1 GEDELIRTE
10 TVKNGEDGKS
20 ITVERTETDG
30 NGNTVVYFSDGSK
43 VTIAKGDKGDRG
55 EKGESGKD
63 GKTPTVETSNVFDA
77 DGNVTGT
84 RIIVRDGDGNKVGDQ
99 FIPNGK
105 NGKDGQSITASVE
118 RGEQNGRPG
127 TYVIIRN
134 EDGTEIDREFIFD
147 GEKGKDGKDG
157 NSVTASVERGEQ
169 NGRPG
174 TYVII
179 RNEDGSEI
187 DREFIFDGE
196 NGQTPTIESSNVLD
210 ANGQTVGT
218 RIIIR
223 DGNGRIVGD
232 QIIRNGKDGKDGQN
246 GKDGE
251 TPTIGSNGNWFI
263 AGKDTG
269 VKAKGEDGQS
279 ITITKETR
287 DADGNTI
294 VHFSDG
300 STVTMSKGDK
310 GDQGQKGDK
319 GERGQTPN
327 VSQTLIRDQNGRI
340 VGYTLTFTD
349 PVTGEKIGNSIDV
362 YNGTDGKDGK
372 SVTASVERGEQNG
385 RPGSY
390 IIIRNEDGVELD
402 REFVFD
408 GEDGTTPKVSVQTI
422 ERNDGR
428 KTHVVTITNP
438 KTGETQT
445 FTVTDGEK
453 GQPGQAGKDGRDG
466 RDGRDGK
473 DGFTPTIGSNGN
485 WFIAGQDTGVKAKGE
500 DGQSITVTKEVKD
513 EQGNTVVHFSDGS
526 TITISK
532 GDRGE
537 TGPAG
542 KDGRDGRDGRD
553 GKDGKDLTGN
563 NGNINIEN
571 SNNQSQDQ
579 NQTQN
584 QNSNQVVTN
593 NTYNFGD
600 VSLTINQTLNL
611 NGEVV
616 LTKVIVKD
624 KDGLTNETQIDK
636 NTQINQ
642 LNVFVNNGQVLV
654 GTFNLTNQNNVK
666 QLLVGNLIINLVI
679 NDTPVE
685 PGKPEQ
691 PENPSTNEKSNN
703 TPEQS
708 NNSRTPGRLRS
719 AGRGLNTVPSIPGT
733 PEVKPEQPNE
743 TPNVPSTPEGTPG
756 QPGETPEAPGTSET
770 PDNTPEQPNETPN
783 VPSTPEETPGQPGE
797 TPEASGT
804 NETPDNTPEQPNET
818 PNVPSTPEET
828 PGQPGETPEAPGTNE
843 TPDNT

>member
-1 GEDELIRTE
+1 DTE
-10 TVKNGEDGKS
+10 KPARGADGQSVTVD
-20 ITVERTETDG
+20 RTETDG
-30 NGNTVVYFSDGSK
+30 DGNTVVHFSDGSSATIAK
-43 VTIAKGDKGDRG
+43 GAKGDKGEDGADGHTPEIGENGNWIINGVDTEKPARGADGQSVTVDRTETDGDGNTVVHFSDGSSATIAKGDKGD
-55 EKGESGKD
+55 D
-63 GKTPTVETSNVFDA
+63 GH
-77 DGNVTGT
+77 
-84 RIIVRDGDGNKVGDQ
+84 
-99 FIPNGK
+99 
-105 NGKDGQSITASVE
+105 
-118 RGEQNGRPG
+118 
-127 TYVIIRN
+127 
-134 EDGTEIDREFIFD
+134 
-147 GEKGKDGKDG
+147 
-157 NSVTASVERGEQ
+157 
-169 NGRPG
+169 
-174 TYVII
+174 
-179 RNEDGSEI
+179 
-187 DREFIFDGE
+187 
-196 NGQTPTIESSNVLD
+196 
-210 ANGQTVGT
+210 
-218 RIIIR
+218 
-223 DGNGRIVGD
+223 
-232 QIIRNGKDGKDGQN
+232 
-246 GKDGE
+246 
-251 TPTIGSNGNWFI
+251 TPTIGENGNWFI
-263 AGKDTG
+263 NGVDTE
-269 VKAKGEDGQS
+269 KAARGEKGDS
-279 ITITKETR
+279 ITVTGTDK
-287 DADGNTI
+287 DGAGNT
-294 VHFSDG
+294 VVNFSDG
-300 STVTMSKGDK
+300 SQATIAKGDK
-310 GDQGQKGDK
+310 GDD
-319 GERGQTPN
+319 GQTPN
-327 VSQTLIRDQNGRI
+327 VSQTPIRDQNGRI

-390 IIIRNEDGVELD
+390 VIIRNEDGVELD

-473 DGFTPTIGSNGN
+473 NGFTPTIGSNGN

-532 GDRGE
+532 GDKGE

-542 KDGRDGRDGRD
+542 KDGRDGRDGR
-553 GKDGKDLTGN
+553 DGKDLTGN

-679 NDTPVE
+679 NDNPVE

-756 QPGETPEAPGTSET
+756 QPGETPEAPGTNGT

-783 VPSTPEETPGQPGE
+783 VPSTPEGTPGQPGE
-797 TPEASGT
+797 TPEAPGT
-804 NETPDNTPEQPNET
+804 NETPDNTPEQPNETPDVPSTPEGTPGQPGETPEAPGTSETPDNTPEQPNET

-828 PGQPGETPEAPGTNE
+828 PGQPGETPEAPGPNE
-843 TPDNT
+843 TPDNTPEQPNETPNVPSTPEETPGQPGETPETPGTSETPNTPTQLSNTPAQPDRSSITGERLPETATDSWMLALASLVSLSSGAVLAVKKKKDDE

>member
-1 GEDELIRTE
+1 M
-10 TVKNGEDGKS
+10 
-20 ITVERTETDG
+20 
-30 NGNTVVYFSDGSK
+30 
-43 VTIAKGDKGDRG
+43 
-55 EKGESGKD
+55 
-63 GKTPTVETSNVFDA
+63 
-77 DGNVTGT
+77 
-84 RIIVRDGDGNKVGDQ
+84 
-99 FIPNGK
+99 
-105 NGKDGQSITASVE
+105 TASVE

-147 GEKGKDGKDG
+147 GE
-157 NSVTASVERGEQ
+157 
-169 NGRPG
+169 
-174 TYVII
+174 
-179 RNEDGSEI
+179 
-187 DREFIFDGE
+187 

-210 ANGQTVGT
+210 ANGQIVGT

-223 DGNGRIVGD
+223 DGDGHVVGD

-300 STVTMSKGDK
+300 STVTISKGDK

-327 VSQTLIRDQNGRI
+327 VSQTPIRDQNGRI

-428 KTHVVTITNP
+428 KTHIVAITNP

-532 GDRGE
+532 GDKGE

-563 NGNINIEN
+563 NGNIHVEN

-679 NDTPVE
+679 NDNPVE
-685 PGKPEQ
+685 PGKPAQ
-691 PENPSTNEKSNN
+691 PET
-703 TPEQS
+703 TPE
-708 NNSRTPGRLRS
+708 RP
-719 AGRGLNTVPSIPGT
+719 
-733 PEVKPEQPNE
+733 
-743 TPNVPSTPEGTPG
+743 
-756 QPGETPEAPGTSET
+756 SET

-783 VPSTPEETPGQPGE
+783 VPSTPEETPGQPSETPEAPGTSETPDNTPEQPNETPEVPSTPEGTPGQPGE
-797 TPEASGT
+797 TPEAPGT

-843 TPDNT
+843 TPNTPTQLSNTPAQPDRSSITGEQLPETATDSWMLALASLVSLSSGAVLAVKKKKDDE

>member
-1 GEDELIRTE
+1 
-10 TVKNGEDGKS
+10 
-20 ITVERTETDG
+20 
-30 NGNTVVYFSDGSK
+30 
-43 VTIAKGDKGDRG
+43 
-55 EKGESGKD
+55 
-63 GKTPTVETSNVFDA
+63 
-77 DGNVTGT
+77 
-84 RIIVRDGDGNKVGDQ
+84 
-99 FIPNGK
+99 
-105 NGKDGQSITASVE
+105 
-118 RGEQNGRPG
+118 
-127 TYVIIRN
+127 
-134 EDGTEIDREFIFD
+134 
-147 GEKGKDGKDG
+147 
-157 NSVTASVERGEQ
+157 
-169 NGRPG
+169 
-174 TYVII
+174 
-179 RNEDGSEI
+179 
-187 DREFIFDGE
+187 
-196 NGQTPTIESSNVLD
+196 
-210 ANGQTVGT
+210 
-218 RIIIR
+218 
-223 DGNGRIVGD
+223 
-232 QIIRNGKDGKDGQN
+232 
-246 GKDGE
+246 
-251 TPTIGSNGNWFI
+251 
-263 AGKDTG
+263 
-269 VKAKGEDGQS
+269 
-279 ITITKETR
+279 
-287 DADGNTI
+287 
-294 VHFSDG
+294 
-300 STVTMSKGDK
+300 M
-310 GDQGQKGDK
+310 
-319 GERGQTPN
+319 
-327 VSQTLIRDQNGRI
+327 RDQNGRI

-473 DGFTPTIGSNGN
+473 NGFTPTIGSNGN

-532 GDRGE
+532 GDRGK

-600 VSLTINQTLNL
+600 VSLIINQTLNL

-679 NDTPVE
+679 NNDSADNPTVPK
-685 PGKPEQ
+685 KPEQ
-691 PENPSTNEKSNN
+691 PET
-703 TPEQS
+703 TPERPS
-708 NNSRTPGRLRS
+708 ETPD
-719 AGRGLNTVPSIPGT
+719 NT
-733 PEVKPEQPNE
+733 PEQPNE
-743 TPNVPSTPEGTPG
+743 TPNVPSTPGQPGETPEAPGTNEIPDNTPEQPNETPDVPSKPEGTPGQPGETPEAPGTSETPDNTPEQPSETPG

-783 VPSTPEETPGQPGE
+783 VPSTPEETPGQP
-797 TPEASGT
+797 
-804 NETPDNTPEQPNET
+804 D
-818 PNVPSTPEET
+818 
-828 PGQPGETPEAPGTNE
+828 ETPEAPGTNE
-843 TPDNT
+843 TPNTPTQLSNTPAQPDRSSITGERLPETATDSWMLALASLVSLSSGAVLAVKKKKDDE

>member
-1 GEDELIRTE
+1 
-10 TVKNGEDGKS
+10 
-20 ITVERTETDG
+20 
-30 NGNTVVYFSDGSK
+30 
-43 VTIAKGDKGDRG
+43 
-55 EKGESGKD
+55 
-63 GKTPTVETSNVFDA
+63 
-77 DGNVTGT
+77 
-84 RIIVRDGDGNKVGDQ
+84 
-99 FIPNGK
+99 
-105 NGKDGQSITASVE
+105 
-118 RGEQNGRPG
+118 
-127 TYVIIRN
+127 
-134 EDGTEIDREFIFD
+134 
-147 GEKGKDGKDG
+147 
-157 NSVTASVERGEQ
+157 
-169 NGRPG
+169 
-174 TYVII
+174 
-179 RNEDGSEI
+179 
-187 DREFIFDGE
+187 
-196 NGQTPTIESSNVLD
+196 
-210 ANGQTVGT
+210 
-218 RIIIR
+218 
-223 DGNGRIVGD
+223 
-232 QIIRNGKDGKDGQN
+232 
-246 GKDGE
+246 
-251 TPTIGSNGNWFI
+251 
-263 AGKDTG
+263 
-269 VKAKGEDGQS
+269 
-279 ITITKETR
+279 
-287 DADGNTI
+287 
-294 VHFSDG
+294 
-300 STVTMSKGDK
+300 M
-310 GDQGQKGDK
+310 
-319 GERGQTPN
+319 
-327 VSQTLIRDQNGRI
+327 
-340 VGYTLTFTD
+340 
-349 PVTGEKIGNSIDV
+349 
-362 YNGTDGKDGK
+362 
-372 SVTASVERGEQNG
+372 
-385 RPGSY
+385 
-390 IIIRNEDGVELD
+390 
-402 REFVFD
+402 
-408 GEDGTTPKVSVQTI
+408 TPKVSVQTI

-473 DGFTPTIGSNGN
+473 NGFTPTIGSNGN

-679 NDTPVE
+679 NNDSADNPTVPK
-685 PGKPEQ
+685 KPEQ
-691 PENPSTNEKSNN
+691 PET
-703 TPEQS
+703 TPE
-708 NNSRTPGRLRS
+708 RP
-719 AGRGLNTVPSIPGT
+719 
-733 PEVKPEQPNE
+733 
-743 TPNVPSTPEGTPG
+743 
-756 QPGETPEAPGTSET
+756 SET
-770 PDNTPEQPNETPN
+770 PDNTPEQPNETPDN
-783 VPSTPEETPGQPGE
+783 TPEQPNETPDN
-797 TPEASGT
+797 TPEQP

-843 TPDNT
+843 TPDNTPEQPNETPNVPSTPEGTPGQPGETPEAPGPNETPGNTPEQPNETPDVPSTPGQPGETPEAPGTNETPNTPTQLSNTPAQPDRSSITGEQLPETATDSWMLALASLVSLSSGAVLAVKKKKDDE

>member
-1 GEDELIRTE
+1 
-10 TVKNGEDGKS
+10 EDGK
-20 ITVERTETDG
+20 DG
-30 NGNTVVYFSDGSK
+30 LSPK
-43 VTIAKGDKGDRG
+43 VTIEENVTDEQGNPGTRIIITPQYRDENGEIRNGHPEETFIKDGKDGKTPTVETEDIIVDGEIVGTKVIVKDGDGKVVSEREIYDGIDGIDG
-55 EKGESGKD
+55 EDGKD

-77 DGNVTGT
+77 DGNITGT

-134 EDGTEIDREFIFD
+134 EDG
-147 GEKGKDGKDG
+147 
-157 NSVTASVERGEQ
+157 
-169 NGRPG
+169 
-174 TYVII
+174 
-179 RNEDGSEI
+179 
-187 DREFIFDGE
+187 
-196 NGQTPTIESSNVLD
+196 
-210 ANGQTVGT
+210 
-218 RIIIR
+218 
-223 DGNGRIVGD
+223 
-232 QIIRNGKDGKDGQN
+232 
-246 GKDGE
+246 
-251 TPTIGSNGNWFI
+251 
-263 AGKDTG
+263 
-269 VKAKGEDGQS
+269 
-279 ITITKETR
+279 
-287 DADGNTI
+287 
-294 VHFSDG
+294 
-300 STVTMSKGDK
+300 
-310 GDQGQKGDK
+310 
-319 GERGQTPN
+319 
-327 VSQTLIRDQNGRI
+327 
-340 VGYTLTFTD
+340 
-349 PVTGEKIGNSIDV
+349 
-362 YNGTDGKDGK
+362 
-372 SVTASVERGEQNG
+372 
-385 RPGSY
+385 
-390 IIIRNEDGVELD
+390 VELD

-408 GEDGTTPKVSVQTI
+408 GEDGMTPKVSVQTI

-473 DGFTPTIGSNGN
+473 NGFTPTIGSNGN

-679 NDTPVE
+679 NNDSADNPTVPK
-685 PGKPEQ
+685 KPEQ
-691 PENPSTNEKSNN
+691 PET
-703 TPEQS
+703 TPE
-708 NNSRTPGRLRS
+708 RP
-719 AGRGLNTVPSIPGT
+719 
-733 PEVKPEQPNE
+733 
-743 TPNVPSTPEGTPG
+743 
-756 QPGETPEAPGTSET
+756 SET
-770 PDNTPEQPNETPN
+770 PDNTPEQP
-783 VPSTPEETPGQPGE
+783 
-797 TPEASGT
+797 

-843 TPDNT
+843 TPDNTPEQPNETPNVPSTPEGTPGQPGETPEAPGPNETPDNTPEQPNETPNTPTQLSNTPAQPDRSSITGERLPETATDSWMLALASLVSLSSGAVLAVKKKKDDE

>member
-1 GEDELIRTE
+1 
-10 TVKNGEDGKS
+10 
-20 ITVERTETDG
+20 
-30 NGNTVVYFSDGSK
+30 
-43 VTIAKGDKGDRG
+43 DKGD
-55 EKGESGKD
+55 D
-63 GKTPTVETSNVFDA
+63 G
-77 DGNVTGT
+77 
-84 RIIVRDGDGNKVGDQ
+84 
-99 FIPNGK
+99 
-105 NGKDGQSITASVE
+105 
-118 RGEQNGRPG
+118 
-127 TYVIIRN
+127 
-134 EDGTEIDREFIFD
+134 
-147 GEKGKDGKDG
+147 
-157 NSVTASVERGEQ
+157 
-169 NGRPG
+169 
-174 TYVII
+174 
-179 RNEDGSEI
+179 
-187 DREFIFDGE
+187 
-196 NGQTPTIESSNVLD
+196 
-210 ANGQTVGT
+210 
-218 RIIIR
+218 
-223 DGNGRIVGD
+223 
-232 QIIRNGKDGKDGQN
+232 
-246 GKDGE
+246 
-251 TPTIGSNGNWFI
+251 
-263 AGKDTG
+263 
-269 VKAKGEDGQS
+269 
-279 ITITKETR
+279 
-287 DADGNTI
+287 
-294 VHFSDG
+294 H
-300 STVTMSKGDK
+300 
-310 GDQGQKGDK
+310 
-319 GERGQTPN
+319 TPN
-327 VSQTLIRDQNGRI
+327 VSQTPIRDQNGRI

-408 GEDGTTPKVSVQTI
+408 GEDGITPKVSVQTI

-473 DGFTPTIGSNGN
+473 NGFTPTIGSNGN

-679 NDTPVE
+679 NNDSADNPTVPK
-685 PGKPEQ
+685 KPEQ
-691 PENPSTNEKSNN
+691 PET
-703 TPEQS
+703 TPERPS
-708 NNSRTPGRLRS
+708 ETPD
-719 AGRGLNTVPSIPGT
+719 NT
-733 PEVKPEQPNE
+733 PEQPNE
-743 TPNVPSTPEGTPG
+743 TPNVPSTPGQPGETPEAPGTSETPDNTPEQPNETPEVPSTPEGTPG

-783 VPSTPEETPGQPGE
+783 VPSTPETPGQ
-797 TPEASGT
+797 S
-804 NETPDNTPEQPNET
+804 
-818 PNVPSTPEET
+818 
-828 PGQPGETPEAPGTNE
+828 GETPEAPGTNE
-843 TPDNT
+843 TPDTPTQLSNTPAQPDRSSITGEQLPETATDSWMLALASLVSLSSGAVLAVKKKKDDE